1 MTFKTA
7 KPDEITREDGV
18 ERTAQG
24 RSLRVT
30 VTLTGAAPVRDQGRA
45 CLETVQRSPR
55 GEGKGGDRAAAEGE
69 SGARTILLFV
79 CLPSFPFFLPSLL
92 LSFPPS
98 GTACPHVTPGQ
109 AGPHALDCPPVQASL
124 SPCDQVAL
132 FRPELGGLVG
142 MPTLNQH
149 PVSTGHRL
157 PGAPSLR
164 TPVWFLSDRGSAG
177 CL

>member
-1 MTFKTA
+1 MTRGEPAWKRF
-7 KPDEITREDGV
+7 RGV
-18 ERTAQG
+18 QE
-24 RSLRVT
+24 
-30 VTLTGAAPVRDQGRA
+30 GRA
-45 CLETVQRSPR
+45 KEEIGRQLR
-55 GEGKGGDRAAAEGE
+55 GKVEPGQ
-69 SGARTILLFV
+69 ILLFV

-109 AGPHALDCPPVQASL
+109 AGPHPLDCPPVQASL